1 MSLIFLYKIIS
12 LEKSNFQKIIILVV
26 KFCYKLKKKNTP
38 NHNNKYFI
46 LVRFNIFIQN
56 LKIKL
61 IINKIKY
68 YYRCTF
74 SFIKI

>member
-46 LVRFNIFIQN
+46 LVRFNIFI
-56 LKIKL
+56 
-61 IINKIKY
+61 
-68 YYRCTF
+68 
-74 SFIKI
+74 